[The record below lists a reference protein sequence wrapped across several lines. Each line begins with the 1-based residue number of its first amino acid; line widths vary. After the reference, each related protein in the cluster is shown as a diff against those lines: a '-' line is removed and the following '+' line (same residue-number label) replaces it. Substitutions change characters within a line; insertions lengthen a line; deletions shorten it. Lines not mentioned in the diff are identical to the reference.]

1 MVAFAPINQCS
12 MKLKQ
17 THMKKLIPIA
27 LLALMAAPL
36 FADPKDDVAAAATKL
51 AGVGNYSW
59 KATSDFGPNS
69 QFTPGPTEGKV
80 DKDGTTW
87 LSVTFND
94 NTSIGVK
101 MGDKVAIKG
110 EDGWQSG
117 SELTADAGG
126 GGGGGGRNP
135 GRMMARRMETLK
147 APAAEVQDLLTKA
160 KEITKD
166 GEAFTASL
174 TEEGAKALATM
185 GRGRRG
191 GTPPNISD
199 AKGSVKFWIKDGVL
213 SKYET
218 KVSGKRERDG
228 NEQEFERTTTVE
240 ISDVGS
246 TKLSLP
252 EAAKKKLS

>member
-1 MVAFAPINQCS
+1 
-12 MKLKQ
+12 
-17 THMKKLIPIA
+17 MKKLLPIA
-27 LLALMAAPL
+27 LMAMMAMPL
-36 FADPKDDVAAAATKL
+36 LADPKDDVAAAATKL

-59 KATSDFGPNS
+59 KATMDLGPNS

-117 SELTADAGG
+117 SELTANAG

-135 GRMMARRMETLK
+135 GRMMARRMENLK
-147 APAAEVQDLLTKA
+147 APAAEVQDLLTKS
-160 KEITKD
+160 KEISKD

-191 GTPPNISD
+191 GNPPNVSD
-199 AKGSVKFWIKDGVL
+199 TKGSVKFWVKDGVL

-218 KVSGKRERDG
+218 KVSGKRANRDG
-228 NEQEFERTTTVE
+228 DMQEFERTTTVE
-240 ISDVGS
+240 ISNVGS
-246 TKLSLP
+246 TKLNLP
-252 EAAKKKLS
+252 EDAKKKLS